1 MFSELSLMDKL
12 LTPIILL
19 SMIVGVIIGE
29 FVPGVQKAFDVVR
42 FDKVSVREYPHM
54 YTDPAC

>member
-1 MFSELSLMDKL
+1 MFSKLGILDKL

-29 FVPGVQKAFDVVR
+29 FVPGVQAAFDTVR
-42 FDKVSVREYPHM
+42 FDSVSVRKSTALP
-54 YTDPAC
+54 P